1 MSRLQQLADQQFQQ
15 AFGTPTAA
23 NDPAATQRKSTFQPV
38 LQGMGVHAQQ
48 LTGMEQ
54 NEIDGALNRM
64 GLTLGGG
71 ATPSRATALFGTDP
85 TTTRSFQTEDQY
97 TRYTQGIRPL
107 QDKQRLLTAEL
118 ARLQALQPRFL
129 AQEGAMTTRV
139 RESIGNFINA
149 FDKEDASRGRINAVG
164 DALNN
169 ASLQLHGMAGGGII
183 RGFAANE
190 EQMRQGMANEGILP
204 ISDFIARKKSQG
216 LSGYDLQAAVKQELD
231 NRRRTYKNPQSAA
244 GALSDS
250 VEDFAERT
258 LGSQIAGGIRSAK
271 DWVENELAAFGVDPG
286 TVVGYWANPLNPVNA
301 VNRSIIRKQVDE
313 VSADIEASDA
323 ATYDMTID
331 TRAVVDS
338 LAYNAAAGFSDVAG
352 KRDGGRFQRDT
363 YDALTSIFDIAG
375 TGSSPDATLNA
386 FFVKMSEIEQ
396 RSGIDINEVHAGIQT
411 MYDFADASAKTFGD
425 GAFQMDKIL
434 KESFDNKSLGDLG
447 ANDRAKFNHMMELV
461 EDQANMYR
469 EVQHTLADAMTFLES
484 TGTKHREWSQANE
497 SGEGVTFQSTTIS
510 TPEMQKKS
518 AQALLDGVLS
528 AAAENRNLDPNGLPA
543 ELNDALA
550 QLPEE
555 QVEVFM
561 DYLSGTDRLRDQRR
575 EAEKVTGDIG
585 DLLEYD
591 LPRAMQDFQVSDA
604 AQRGRENVLFAQ
616 DRADDEALLAEIAR
630 AGT

>member
-15 AFGTPTAA
+15 AFGTPAAA
-23 NDPAATQRKSTFQPV
+23 NDPAAAQRKSAFQPV
-38 LQGMGVHAQQ
+38 LQGMGVYSQQ

-71 ATPSRATALFGTDP
+71 ATPSRASALFGTDP
-85 TTTRSFQTEDQY
+85 NTTFRFQTENQY
-97 TRYTQGIRPL
+97 TRYIQGIRPL
-107 QDKQRLLTAEL
+107 QDKQQLLKAEL
-118 ARLQALQPRFL
+118 ARLGALDQRFL
-129 AQEGAMTTRV
+129 AQEGALGQRV

-149 FDKEDASRGRINAVG
+149 FDKEDASRGR
-164 DALNN
+164 LNGVMDLLN
-169 ASLQLHGMAGGGII
+169 KSTQQIHSMAAGGVL
-183 RGFAANE
+183 RGLANNP
-190 EQMRQGMANEGILP
+190 EQVTEFMGNEGILP
-204 ISDFIARKKSQG
+204 IDTFIARKKSQG
-216 LSGYDLQAAVKQELD
+216 LKGYDLQVVVKQELD
-231 NRRRTYKNPQSAA
+231 RRRRIYRNPDSALDVLSDA
-244 GALSDS
+244 TGDLVERATSPGFMGAIRGAYDWIENEVGAL
-250 VEDFAERT
+250 
-258 LGSQIAGGIRSAK
+258 
-271 DWVENELAAFGVDPG
+271 WVDPT
-286 TVVGYWANPLNPVNA
+286 TVISAWLAPNPINA
-301 VNRSIIRKQVDE
+301 ARRKALREQVDATA
-313 VSADIEASDA
+313 ADIEASDA

-331 TRAVVDS
+331 TRAVVDA

-352 KRDGGRFQRDT
+352 KRDGGQFQRDT
-363 YDALTSIFDIAG
+363 YDALTSIFDLAA

-386 FFVKMSEIEQ
+386 FFVKMAEIEQ

-411 MYDFADASAKTFGD
+411 MYDFARDSAFTLGNMQAQQDKLLQETFG
-425 GAFQMDKIL
+425 GR
-434 KESFDNKSLGDLG
+434 SLGDLPE
-447 ANDRAKFNHMMELV
+447 NEREKFDHLMELV

-469 EVQHTLADAMTFLES
+469 QVEATLADARTFLES
-484 TGTKHREWSQANE
+484 TGTKHRQWSQANE

-510 TPEMQKKS
+510 TPEMQKRS

-591 LPRAMQDFQVSDA
+591 LPRAIQDFEVSDA

-616 DRADDEALLAEIAR
+616 DRSDDEALLAEIAR